1 MLRWSECT
9 YGRSLVTY
17 PVCHLKEGKGHINLP
32 FLRKIE
38 FKKSG
43 QFIFFTIDLNS
54 EENYDNKKVLQRPLR
69 ASGYYLQSRMDLKAH
84 MPPLSSVAV
93 ASTLF
98 YCTESI
104 GLGLRETHSCQ
115 DETRIFA
122 SPLLEVR
129 PAPPADSLYQ

>member
-1 MLRWSECT
+1 M
-9 YGRSLVTY
+9 
-17 PVCHLKEGKGHINLP
+17 NLP
-32 FLRKIE
+32 LVKKEE

-54 EENYDNKKVLQRPLR
+54 EEIYDNKKVLQQPVR

-115 DETRIFA
+115 GETRIFA
-122 SPLLEVR
+122 SPLLEVH
-129 PAPPADSLYQ
+129 PALPADSLYQ